1 MINIEN
7 KTMILAAIESS
18 DIGSQ
23 PSRKLYKLLYLY
35 RYHNMQFSPVVIKQ
49 KVFFRESEDR
59 TMEQMN
65 SEVAFSILKNM
76 MKDST

>member
-1 MINIEN
+1 
-7 KTMILAAIESS
+7 
-18 DIGSQ
+18 
-23 PSRKLYKLLYLY
+23 
-35 RYHNMQFSPVVIKQ
+35 MQFSPVVIKQ